1 MRTVAAIALA
11 VFVAGAGLATYLA
24 GGGKVELA
32 MIPGL
37 EDVALEFGWIEETT
51 PPKASPTAY
60 ATAPAT
66 ASATVSASAAAS
78 GPSPASAA
86 VTGRALAAEAAAGV
100 AGEATP
106 PEVSPAA
113 GPDATGG
120 GLSGTGGGETDRLF
134 DVPGRGA
141 ARAAGADGAA
151 PVFAMP
157 VVCRPGVD
165 CLVQSFVDA
174 APGDAFRDFT
184 CGALTY
190 DDHNGTDIR
199 LPSHVELERGYT
211 VVAAAPGRV
220 IAVRDGMPDAN
231 FNLFGREA
239 VTDRGLGNVVG
250 IDHGGGWRTF
260 YGHMKRGSLS
270 VREGQQVAAGQALGQ
285 IGLSGLTEFPH
296 LHFQIMRGETPVD
309 PYTGLDFEGGCGL
322 EGESL
327 WAPAAADALRYP
339 RTLLLRLGFSDMVL
353 NKPAVEYMLFKRDG
367 VPAASR
373 ALILH
378 AHLTGLLEG
387 DRAEVRIFA
396 PDGSLFAQAGVDID
410 QAVQSRILR
419 VGKRDLE
426 TPPAPG
432 LYRGELRYFRAGE
445 DGPVQ
450 LFEASETIAVE

>member
-11 VFVAGAGLATYLA
+11 LFVAGAGLATYLA
-24 GGGKVELA
+24 GGGKVGLT

-51 PPKASPTAY
+51 PPKASPTA
-60 ATAPAT
+60 AAN
-66 ASATVSASAAAS
+66 AS
-78 GPSPASAA
+78 SPASAA
-86 VTGRALAAEAAAGV
+86 VAGRALAAEPAAG
-100 AGEATP
+100 AAGGEAP

-113 GPDATGG
+113 GPGGAGGDA
-120 GLSGTGGGETDRLF
+120 SRLF
-134 DVPGRGA
+134 DVPGRDA
-141 ARAAGADGAA
+141 ARAAGGEGAA
-151 PVFAMP
+151 PLFAMP

-190 DDHNGTDIR
+190 DDHKGTDIR

-260 YGHMKRGSLS
+260 YGHMKRGSLT
-270 VREGQQVAAGQALGQ
+270 VREGQQVEAGQPIGQ

-296 LHFQIMRGETPVD
+296 LHFQIMRDETPVD

-327 WAPAAADALRYP
+327 WAPAAAQALKYP

-367 VPAASR
+367 VPAANR

-396 PDGSLFAQAGVDID
+396 PDGSIFAQAGVDID

-419 VGKRDLE
+419 VGKRDLAA
-426 TPPAPG
+426 PPAPG

-450 LFEASETIAVE
+450 LFEASETVAVE